1 MRFLLVCMISI
12 ISICF
17 FPSNGMAEKEEVSFI
32 LEVTDNT
39 KERANFIKE
48 NMPNLEVVATYDLL
62 FHGIAIKGD
71 MRAIKKAAQLDFVA
85 ESYPVQTYTTQTQHD
100 MKKELEAKKQGSP
113 FVLPEALNDTSFTGK
128 GVTVG
133 VIDTGIDYEH
143 PDLRANY
150 SGGFDVVDL
159 DDDPMETTEEL
170 PTLHGT
176 HVAGIIAADGA
187 LQGVAPDAEILA
199 YRALGP
205 GGSGTSIQVIAAME
219 EAVRDEVDIINLS
232 LGNTVNG
239 PDYPTSKAV
248 NEAAKQGVA
257 VVVANGN
264 DGPKNWT
271 VGSPATSAQA
281 LSVGAYEAEME
292 VPYLHITK
300 KDKKI
305 ALQSLSKE
313 VLWELERDYDI
324 VQHEAAR
331 RGDIALLDVQA
342 ETIVDD
348 VLILQEKGVEAVI
361 VYEEKSSDIDWRVA
375 LIEAKITLP
384 IAAVA
389 KNDGRWL
396 KRHAEEENFL
406 FADTIF
412 ETKPDGVARFSS
424 RGPVTVNWTMKPDVI
439 APGVNIIST
448 VPGGYETLN
457 GTSMATPHVAGA
469 IALMKEAKP
478 NWSNEQIFNA
488 LKTTAQ
494 RIERMDGEIAPPI
507 EQGSGLVQIDEAIN
521 TDLIIHGAPLSFG
534 RVDDYLHERIEHL
547 TLENTSS
554 EVKKLSF
561 TFPKRNKGLIWD
573 LPQTVT
579 LKPYEIKKI
588 PIQLQTNSLLL
599 DEGIFQNWLT
609 IIDND
614 RKFHIPTIVMN
625 ETSNYKK
632 VMGFSFML
640 NRFDDTTYDYE
651 LYVPEVVANLK
662 VKLFDAESLLYK
674 GTLLELTDLEV
685 GMNKGKLTDEEVEF
699 SGEFYGLIIVELEN
713 GETVHYDT
721 RVFIQ

>member
-1 MRFLLVCMISI
+1 MRFLLVCVISI
-12 ISICF
+12 ISIYF

-71 MRAIKKAAQLDFVA
+71 MADVKKAAQLDFVA
-85 ESYPVQTYTTQTQHD
+85 ESYPVQTYTTQDD

-113 FVLPEALNDTSFTGK
+113 FLLPEALNDTSFTGK
-128 GVTVG
+128 GITVG

-313 VLWELERDYDI
+313 VPWELERDYDI
-324 VQHEAAR
+324 VQHEAAG

-348 VLILQEKGVEAVI
+348 VLILQEKGVEGVI

-375 LIEAKITLP
+375 LIEAKITIP

-389 KNDGRWL
+389 KKDGRWL

-439 APGVNIIST
+439 APGVNILST

-494 RIERMDGEIAPPI
+494 RIERIDGEIAPPI
-507 EQGSGLVQIDEAIN
+507 EQGSGLIQIDEAIN

-534 RVDDYLHERIEHL
+534 RVDDYLHERTEHL

-640 NRFDDTTYDYE
+640 NRFDETTYDYE
-651 LYVPEVVANLK
+651 LYVPEEVANLK
-662 VKLFDAESLLYK
+662 VTLFDAESLLYK

>member
-1 MRFLLVCMISI
+1 MRYLFVCLISI
-12 ISICF
+12 ITIYF
-17 FPSNGMAEKEEVSFI
+17 FPSNGMAEKEEVSVI
-32 LEVTDNT
+32 LEITDNT
-39 KERANFIKE
+39 KEHLNYIKE
-48 NMPNLEVVATYDLL
+48 NMPKLEVVATYDLL
-62 FHGIAIKGD
+62 FNGIAIKGD
-71 MRAIKKAAQLDFVA
+71 RAAVKKAAQLDFVT
-85 ESYPVQTYTTQTQHD
+85 ESYPVQTYTTQHNL
-100 MKKELEAKKQGSP
+100 KKELADKKQEAP
-113 FVLPEALNDTSFTGK
+113 FILPADLNDTTYTGK

-133 VIDTGIDYEH
+133 VVDTGIDYEH
-143 PDLRANY
+143 PDLRANF

-205 GGSGTSIQVIAAME
+205 GGSGTSIQVIAAIE

-264 DGPKNWT
+264 DGPGNWT

-281 LSVGAYEAEME
+281 LSIGAYEAETE

-300 KDKKI
+300 KDKKV

-313 VLWELERDYDI
+313 VPWELERDYNI
-324 VQHEAAR
+324 VQQEHAGQ
-331 RGDIALLDVQA
+331 GDLALLDVQA

-348 VLILQEKGVEAVI
+348 VLLLQEKGVEGVI
-361 VYEEKSSDIDWRVA
+361 VYEEKASDIDWRVA
-375 LIEAKITLP
+375 LIEAKISLP

-389 KNDGRWL
+389 KKDGRWL
-396 KRHAEEENFL
+396 KRHAEEEENL

-412 ETKPDGVARFSS
+412 EAKPDGVANFSS
-424 RGPVTVNWTMKPDVI
+424 RGPVTVDWTMKPDII
-439 APGVNIIST
+439 APGVNILST
-448 VPGGYETLN
+448 VPAGYEMLN

-494 RIERMDGEIAPPI
+494 QVERMDGNIAPPI
-507 EQGSGLVQIDEAIN
+507 EQGSGLIQVNDAIN
-521 TDLIIHGAPLSFG
+521 TDFIIHGAPITFG
-534 RVDDYLHERIEHL
+534 RVDDYLHERKKSL

-554 EVKKLSF
+554 EVKEITF
-561 TFPKRNKGLIWD
+561 DFPKRNKGVIWN

-579 LKPYEIKKI
+579 LNPYETKKV

-599 DEGIFQNWLT
+599 DEGIFQDWLT
-609 IIDND
+609 MTDND
-614 RKFHIPTIVMN
+614 RQFHVPIVVMN

-640 NRFDDTTYDYE
+640 NRFDDRSYNYE
-651 LYVPEVVANLK
+651 LYVPEEVANLK
-662 VKLFDAESLLYK
+662 VKLFDTESLLYK

-685 GMNKGKLTDEEVEF
+685 GMNKGELADEEVDL
-699 SGEFYGLIIVELEN
+699 SGEFYGLMIVELEN

-721 RVFIQ
+721 SIFIE

>member
-396 KRHAEEENFL
+396 KRHAEEENFYSL
-406 FADTIF
+406 I
-412 ETKPDGVARFSS
+412 R
-424 RGPVTVNWTMKPDVI
+424 
-439 APGVNIIST
+439 
-448 VPGGYETLN
+448 Y
-457 GTSMATPHVAGA
+457 
-469 IALMKEAKP
+469 
-478 NWSNEQIFNA
+478 
-488 LKTTAQ
+488 LKQ
-494 RIERMDGEIAPPI
+494 S
-507 EQGSGLVQIDEAIN
+507 Q
-521 TDLIIHGAPLSFG
+521 
-534 RVDDYLHERIEHL
+534 
-547 TLENTSS
+547 
-554 EVKKLSF
+554 
-561 TFPKRNKGLIWD
+561 
-573 LPQTVT
+573 
-579 LKPYEIKKI
+579 
-588 PIQLQTNSLLL
+588 
-599 DEGIFQNWLT
+599 
-609 IIDND
+609 
-614 RKFHIPTIVMN
+614 
-625 ETSNYKK
+625 
-632 VMGFSFML
+632 MG
-640 NRFDDTTYDYE
+640 
-651 LYVPEVVANLK
+651 
-662 VKLFDAESLLYK
+662 
-674 GTLLELTDLEV
+674 
-685 GMNKGKLTDEEVEF
+685 
-699 SGEFYGLIIVELEN
+699 
-713 GETVHYDT
+713 
-721 RVFIQ
+721 